1 MDPGSQRQGIWAA
14 FKPQLRCPSQTPGP
28 TSGSVAEPGYWP
40 SMGHLMLLTDG
51 AREGLSL
58 CEH

>member
-28 TSGSVAEPGYWP
+28 TSGSVAESGYWP
-40 SMGHLMLLTDG
+40 LAQGGHGTPG
-51 AREGLSL
+51 APY
-58 CEH
+58 